1 MNLFTIFQP
10 YEVTNTYLL
19 HQDGEKNAVIVDPGR
34 FDLNLLKLVEDH
46 NLYISNVL
54 LTHSHINHTRGIP
67 TLMKIYDAQIYS
79 MKSSVLGFKTNL
91 IKEETTFT
99 LPGMQVRAI
108 PVPGHSDDSVIYII
122 ENMLFTGDTLMAG
135 YTGQTA
141 GLSDQKSMTA
151 LIRQKIFGLE
161 GEYLLLPGIT
171 LPPLPPLLVLLRD
184 FPSLNQK
191 VGVAFQIKVGTLST
205 CL

>member
-108 PVPGHSDDSVIYII
+108 PVPGHSDDSVIYIP
-122 ENMLFTGDTLMAG
+122 
-135 YTGQTA
+135 
-141 GLSDQKSMTA
+141 
-151 LIRQKIFGLE
+151 
-161 GEYLLLPGIT
+161 PGGCW
-171 LPPLPPLLVLLRD
+171 RMWR
-184 FPSLNQK
+184 K
-191 VGVAFQIKVGTLST
+191 R
-205 CL
+205 

>member
-1 MNLFTIFQP
+1 MKLFTIFQP

-34 FDLNLLKLVEDH
+34 FDLNLLNLVEEH
-46 NLYISNVL
+46 NLYISHVL

-79 MKSSVLGFKTNL
+79 MKSSIFGFKTKL
-91 IKEETTFT
+91 ITEETTFQ
-99 LPGMQVRAI
+99 LPGMEVRAI

-141 GLSDQKSMTA
+141 GLSEQKAMTA

-161 GEYLLLPGIT
+161 GEYLLLPGHGS
-171 LPPLPPLLVLLRD
+171 
-184 FPSLNQK
+184 PS
-191 VGVAFQIKVGTLST
+191 TLSAEKKSN
-205 CL
+205 LLLQE

>member
-1 MNLFTIFQP
+1 MKLFTIFQP

-46 NLYISNVL
+46 NLYISHVL
-54 LTHSHINHTRGIP
+54 LTHSHINHTHGIP

-91 IKEETTFT
+91 ITEETTFS
-99 LPGMQVRAI
+99 LPGMEVRAI
-108 PVPGHSDDSVIYII
+108 PVPGHSEDSVIYII

-141 GLSDQKSMTA
+141 GLSEQKAMTA
-151 LIRQKIFGLE
+151 LIRSKIFGLE
-161 GEYLLLPGIT
+161 GEYLLFPGHGS
-171 LPPLPPLLVLLRD
+171 
-184 FPSLNQK
+184 PS
-191 VGVAFQIKVGTLST
+191 TLSAEKKSN
-205 CL
+205 LLLKE

>member
-1 MNLFTIFQP
+1 MKLFTIFQP

-34 FDLNLLKLVEDH
+34 FDLNLLNLVEEH
-46 NLYISNVL
+46 NLYISHVL

-67 TLMKIYDAQIYS
+67 TLMKIYDAEIYS
-79 MKSSVLGFKTNL
+79 MKSTVFDFKTHL
-91 IKEETTFT
+91 ITEETTFE
-99 LPGMQVRAI
+99 LPGMQVRAV

-141 GLSDQKSMTA
+141 GLSEQKAMTA
-151 LIRQKIFGLE
+151 LIRRKIFGLD
-161 GEYLLLPGIT
+161 GEYLLFPGHGS
-171 LPPLPPLLVLLRD
+171 
-184 FPSLNQK
+184 PS
-191 VGVAFQIKVGTLST
+191 TLSAEKKSN
-205 CL
+205 LLLQE

>member
-19 HQDGEKNAVIVDPGR
+19 HKEGERNAVIVDPGR
-34 FDLNLLKLVEDH
+34 FDLDLLNLVEEH

-54 LTHSHINHTRGIP
+54 LTHSHINHTHGIP

-79 MKSSVLGFKTNL
+79 MKESILGFKTNL
-91 IKEETTFT
+91 IKEETTFS
-99 LPGMQVRAI
+99 LPGMDVHAI
-108 PVPGHSDDSVIYII
+108 PIPGHSEDSVIYII

-141 GLSDQKSMTA
+141 GLSEQKAMTA
-151 LIRQKIFGLE
+151 LIQEKIFGLE
-161 GEYLLLPGIT
+161 GEYLLLPGHGS
-171 LPPLPPLLVLLRD
+171 
-184 FPSLNQK
+184 PS
-191 VGVAFQIKVGTLST
+191 TLSSEKKSN
-205 CL
+205 LLLQE

>member
-19 HQDGEKNAVIVDPGR
+19 HKEGERNAVIVDPGR
-34 FDLNLLKLVEDH
+34 FDLDLLNLVEEH

-54 LTHSHINHTRGIP
+54 LTHSHINHTHGIP

-79 MKSSVLGFKTNL
+79 MKESILGFKTNL
-91 IKEETTFT
+91 IKEETTFS
-99 LPGMQVRAI
+99 LPGMDVHAI
-108 PVPGHSDDSVIYII
+108 PIPGHSEDSVIYII

-141 GLSDQKSMTA
+141 GLSEQKAMTA
-151 LIRQKIFGLE
+151 LIREKIFGLE
-161 GEYLLLPGIT
+161 GEYLLLPGHGS
-171 LPPLPPLLVLLRD
+171 
-184 FPSLNQK
+184 PS
-191 VGVAFQIKVGTLST
+191 TLSSEKKSN
-205 CL
+205 LLLQE

>member
-1 MNLFTIFQP
+1 MKLYTIFQP

-34 FDLNLLKLVEDH
+34 FDLNLLNLVEGHD
-46 NLYISNVL
+46 LYISHVL

-67 TLMKIYDAQIYS
+67 TLMKIYDAEIYS
-79 MKSSVLGFKTNL
+79 MKSSIHGFTTKL
-91 IKEETTFT
+91 IKEETTFA
-99 LPGMQVRAI
+99 LPGMEVRAV

-141 GLSDQKSMTA
+141 GLSEQKAMTA
-151 LIRQKIFGLE
+151 LIRRKIFGLE
-161 GEYLLLPGIT
+161 GEYLLFPGHGS
-171 LPPLPPLLVLLRD
+171 
-184 FPSLNQK
+184 PS
-191 VGVAFQIKVGTLST
+191 TLSAEKKSN
-205 CL
+205 LLLQE